1 MHLRRIAVTQRVD
14 EVASYRERRDCIDQR
29 WAVLLGRCGFLPVY
43 VPNTLSDIEAWV
55 SSLNVE
61 GCILTGGNDLSS
73 IPGAGSPAPERDRT
87 EAALL
92 DMAYADAL
100 PVLGVCRGLQML
112 NYYFGG
118 SLTPV
123 GGHVAVRHTVSPI
136 GSAEEHEGAP
146 SAHLIR
152 NAPLEVNS
160 FHDYGFS
167 AEDTSRRLVPLL
179 ASDDGCVEA
188 VVHRELP
195 WVGIM
200 WHPER
205 EEPFR
210 DPDIGLI
217 GMLFGDTSDEK
228 EYQ

>member
-1 MHLRRIAVTQRVD
+1 MHLRKIAVTQRVD
-14 EVASYRERRDCIDQR
+14 EVASYRERRDCVDQR
-29 WAVLLGRCGFLPVY
+29 WATLLERCGLLPVF
-43 VPNTLSDIEAWV
+43 VPNTFSDTEAWV
-55 SSLNVE
+55 SSFKVD

-73 IPGAGSPAPERDRT
+73 IPAADSPAPERDRT

-92 DMAYADAL
+92 DIAYAGRL

-112 NYYFGG
+112 NHYFGG
-118 SLTPV
+118 SLTPA
-123 GGHVAVRHTVSPI
+123 GDHVAVRHTVSSI
-136 GSAEEHEGAP
+136 GSEEEPDGATA
-146 SAHLIR
+146 AHLIQ

-167 AEDTSRRLVPLL
+167 AEDTSPRLVPLL

-210 DPDIGLI
+210 EPDIGLI
-217 GMLFGDTSDEK
+217 ELLFGETSDEK
-228 EYQ
+228 EE